1 MTYRQLS
8 LAAVETIQ
16 AKPFLKWAGGKSQL
30 LSQFE
35 DFYPTELKQGKVEKY
50 IEPFIGGGAVFL
62 AVAQKYQISSA
73 YLYDVNPELILAY
86 KVIQKYPHELIEELH
101 KISQY
106 YQNLSEGERQKFYDY
121 ICQKYNLQKSQID
134 FGHYSLAWI
143 SRVAM
148 LIFLNRT
155 CFNGLFR
162 LNSKGLFNVPHGRYK
177 NPRILDEENL
187 MAVSQLLEVAEIKL
201 GDFERCEEA
210 IASNSFIYFDPPY
223 RPLSKTSSFTSYS
236 TFDFDD
242 RQQTRLANFFRHL
255 DSKYNIKM
263 MLSNSDPKNKNPQ
276 DNFFEDLYQGFSI
289 HRVYASRM
297 INSKAE
303 GRGKIDELVITN
315 YQTFSE
321 KNS

>member
-1 MTYRQLS
+1 MSIAT
-8 LAAVETIQ
+8 VETRQ

-50 IEPFIGGGAVFL
+50 IEPFVGGGSVFL
-62 AVAQKYQISSA
+62 AVAQKYKMSSA
-73 YLYDVNPELILAY
+73 YLSDVNPEIILAY
-86 KVIQKYPHELIEELH
+86 KVIQKYPHELIERLQ
-101 KISQY
+101 KISRNYQDLPEEKKQEFY
-106 YQNLSEGERQKFYDY
+106 YKIRQD
-121 ICQKYNLQKSQID
+121 YNLQKSQID
-134 FGHYSLAWI
+134 FQHYSLAWI

-162 LNSKGLFNVPHGRYK
+162 LNNKGLFNVPHGRYK

-210 IASNSFIYFDPPY
+210 ITSNSFIYFDPPY

-236 TFDFDD
+236 TFNFDD
-242 RQQTRLANFFRHL
+242 SQQIRLANFLRHL
-255 DSKYNIKM
+255 DGKHNIKM
-263 MLSNSDPKNKNPQ
+263 MLSNSDPKNTNPQ
-276 DNFFEDLYQGFSI
+276 DNFFEDLYQGFNI
-289 HRVYASRM
+289 YRVSASRM

-315 YQTFSE
+315 Y
-321 KNS
+321 